1 MKASSK
7 ANREDLLKNGSIVKT
22 MFIMGI
28 PTFIAQFIN
37 LMYNIVDRVYIGHI
51 RDCGAQ
57 ALTGVGVCFPIIT
70 FISAFTS
77 LIGMGGSPLA
87 GIALGAGDRKKAEKI
102 LGNSFSALVILSII
116 LTIVFQLVKKPFLY
130 MFGASDAT
138 YMYAGPYL
146 SIYLF
151 GTIFVMISIGLNAYI
166 TTQGAA
172 MTAMISIIIG
182 AVVNMI
188 LDPIFIF
195 ALHMGVNGAAYA
207 TIIAQAV
214 SAIWVL
220 RFLTGKKATLRIKK
234 ENLRLD
240 MHVLKNI
247 CALGVS
253 PFIMGATE
261 SLISVVFNSQA
272 QKFGGDLYVGSIT
285 ILQSIMQMISVPMN
299 GFASGVQPIISY
311 NYGARNM
318 ERVKKASL
326 SLIGIAF
333 GFSFVLTAISMFIP
347 GKIAGLFTTDAE
359 LIGICSQVLP
369 IFMAGMLVF
378 GLQTG
383 SQNCFLSLGKAKQ
396 SLFFALLRKVIL
408 LTPLAIILPNAT
420 QHIMGLYF
428 AEPISDAASAICC
441 IIVFIITL
449 KHECRP
455 KERK

>member
-1 MKASSK
+1 MKADSK
-7 ANREDLLKNGSIVKT
+7 ANREDLLKNGPIVKT

-102 LGNSFSALVILSII
+102 LGNSFSALIILSII

-146 SIYLF
+146 SIYLC

-220 RFLTGKKATLRIKK
+220 R
-234 ENLRLD
+234 
-240 MHVLKNI
+240 
-247 CALGVS
+247 
-253 PFIMGATE
+253 
-261 SLISVVFNSQA
+261 
-272 QKFGGDLYVGSIT
+272 
-285 ILQSIMQMISVPMN
+285 
-299 GFASGVQPIISY
+299 
-311 NYGARNM
+311 
-318 ERVKKASL
+318 
-326 SLIGIAF
+326 
-333 GFSFVLTAISMFIP
+333 
-347 GKIAGLFTTDAE
+347 
-359 LIGICSQVLP
+359 
-369 IFMAGMLVF
+369 
-378 GLQTG
+378 
-383 SQNCFLSLGKAKQ
+383 
-396 SLFFALLRKVIL
+396 
-408 LTPLAIILPNAT
+408 
-420 QHIMGLYF
+420 
-428 AEPISDAASAICC
+428 SD
-441 IIVFIITL
+441 
-449 KHECRP
+449 R
-455 KERK
+455 